1 MFISTEE
8 LNLMKEF
15 SSDKTRRFTVYVN
28 RKVIGSSNHFVMA
41 KLLAKKNNGY
51 AFDRKCSK
59 II

>member
-8 LNLMKEF
+8 LNLMKEI

-28 RKVIGSSNHFVMA
+28 RKVVGSSDHYVMA

-51 AFDRKCSK
+51 VFDAKRSK